1 MIGLNPDDSWFK
13 TIVLIGGSTCLRVVV
28 DANSAVGTN
37 KTTQGLPGKD
47 LAMRPPRPLGFSE
60 SLSTTVERTHGGH
73 SQLYRKSH
81 IPDRPGYEEKFYF
94 NPGDTGFKM
103 FQTKFTKIVVLEVP
117 NWSYGETD
125 LRIMK
130 LSKKLT
136 TMDEKMACKPVYQSR
151 CSFTVPTASASRP
164 ASMSFATLLKGDSS
178 RKGKR
183 VASLVVVNYVR
194 NTWSKYGLVKSMLN
208 LSTGLFF
215 FQFSSIDGLDSMLEN
230 GLWSSYARALIEFW
244 ADVELKDTIVVSMPK
259 LVGEQFYTY
268 TIHVEYEWK
277 PPRYSDVV
285 KNLKKPSQA
294 PRGAPV
300 GPNVGF
306 KPAKQFYRSVSK
318 KTNANTN
325 GNKKKDV
332 ELAKEVI
339 KRPILVDLRSGMRKV
354 NLVDDEGRPL
364 EKVDSSGDHDS
375 KDEVKSVDN
384 EVASFLALKKVGY
397 GTKSQEIPCKIQSI
411 YDNLDINVR
420 GRKKK

>member
-94 NPGDTGFKM
+94 NPGDTGFK
-103 FQTKFTKIVVLEVP
+103 
-117 NWSYGETD
+117 
-125 LRIMK
+125 
-130 LSKKLT
+130 
-136 TMDEKMACKPVYQSR
+136 

-277 PPRYSDVV
+277 PPRC
-285 KNLKKPSQA
+285 
-294 PRGAPV
+294 
-300 GPNVGF
+300 
-306 KPAKQFYRSVSK
+306 
-318 KTNANTN
+318 TCC
-325 GNKKKDV
+325 
-332 ELAKEVI
+332 
-339 KRPILVDLRSGMRKV
+339 KV
-354 NLVDDEGRPL
+354 FSHV
-364 EKVDSSGDHDS
+364 
-375 KDEVKSVDN
+375 
-384 EVASFLALKKVGY
+384 
-397 GTKSQEIPCKIQSI
+397 
-411 YDNLDINVR
+411 
-420 GRKKK
+420 